1 MLYTTWASAIWH
13 QECERKYLKDDAKFY
28 SLFEK
33 KESIQYWLSVPHLLK
48 CMIID
53 LCFTKKRKLILKS
66 INALLEWRA
75 LTLNYYEVMVALWKR
90 LSYIHV
96 VMHQIT
102 LTWEHFSGYCEPIL
116 VDSNCCP
123 SCKLN
128 NHFCYQTILHFN
140 ISFESCV
147 PGQTCLVYFLDT

>member
-1 MLYTTWASAIWH
+1 MLYPTWASAIWH

-66 INALLEWRA
+66 MHCLNEEHWLWIIMRLWLL
-75 LTLNYYEVMVALWKR
+75 YEKD
-90 LSYIHV
+90 SYIHV

-147 PGQTCLVYFLDT
+147 PEQTCLVYILDT